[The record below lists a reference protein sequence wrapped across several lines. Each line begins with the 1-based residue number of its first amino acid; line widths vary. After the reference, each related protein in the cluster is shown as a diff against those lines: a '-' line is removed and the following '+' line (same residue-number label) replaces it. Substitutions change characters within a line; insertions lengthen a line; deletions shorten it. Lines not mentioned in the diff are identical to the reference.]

1 MEARLNYVLLG
12 VFLVVSLVALVGFVF
27 WMGKYDRNLRAYN
40 VYYLYHKELPR
51 GIHIETPVHYLGL
64 PVGFVESYGLNATQ
78 DKVEIIIWVK
88 KEISLNTGTKAIVES
103 QGLTGGNYITLIQGD
118 GLPFSESNR
127 ILELKENW
135 IEKVG
140 NRAEEAFDKLN
151 VSLDQFN
158 QLLSQK
164 NIDNLEDILENFKH
178 ASTQVDSVVVGMHRM
193 IENANYLVQNIEK
206 SRTLV
211 DKTIL
216 RGDYNLKEILTPLVF
231 RLEQSAMGL
240 NRILQDTENAVNDFS
255 KAPSGF
261 LFGTQQQVLGP
272 RE

>member
-27 WMGKYDRNLRAYN
+27 WMGKYDRNLGAYN
-40 VYYLYHKELPR
+40 VYYVYHKELPK
-51 GIHIETPVHYLGL
+51 GIHIETPVRYLGL
-64 PVGFVESYGLNATQ
+64 PGGFVESYGLNATQ
-78 DKVEIIIWVK
+78 DKVEIAIWVK
-88 KEISLNTGTKAIVES
+88 KDIALNKGAKAIVES

-118 GLPFSESNR
+118 GLPFSDDNR
-127 ILELKENW
+127 VLELKENW

-140 NRAEEAFDKLN
+140 SRAEEVFDKLGT
-151 VSLDQFN
+151 SLDSLN

-164 NIDNLEDILENFKH
+164 NIDNIEDMLENFKR
-178 ASTQVDSVVVGMHRM
+178 ASKQVDSVVVGMNRM
-193 IENANYLVQNIEK
+193 LTNANVLVQNIEK

-211 DKTIL
+211 DETIL
-216 RGDYNLKEILTPLVF
+216 RGDYNLKEILTPLVYQ
-231 RLEQSAMGL
+231 LERSVL
-240 NRILQDTENAVNDFS
+240 SLDRILQNTENVVDDFS